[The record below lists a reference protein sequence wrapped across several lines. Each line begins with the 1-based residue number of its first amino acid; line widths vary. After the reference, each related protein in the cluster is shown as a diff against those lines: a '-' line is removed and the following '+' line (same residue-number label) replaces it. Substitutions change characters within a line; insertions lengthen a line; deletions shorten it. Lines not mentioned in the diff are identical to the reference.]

1 CVSLATQ
8 IRHLASGSDYDLL
21 CRDGGEIVSKWNEQ
35 IKNAELYALETK
47 LERSQWLK
55 STDGSL
61 NTLIERNERAIQ
73 QPRWLN

>member
-1 CVSLATQ
+1 MVVIT
-8 IRHLASGSDYDLL
+8 IYYVVMVGK
-21 CRDGGEIVSKWNEQ
+21 IVSKWNEQ

-73 QPRWLN
+73 QPVG